1 MPLFRLLIFLFLT
14 VPLIEIY
21 ILIQVGNLVGVF
33 PTIVL
38 VVLTAIIG
46 AFLLRYQG
54 LQTLARVQRKLE
66 QGEVPATDLLGG
78 VILLLSGALLL
89 TPGFFTD
96 CIGFLC
102 LVPTF
107 RTYLATEFLK
117 NLFQR
122 ESHNNVYRSVTM
134 EGEFWEEEDRKH
146 LHD

>member
-1 MPLFRLLIFLFLT
+1 MPLFRLLILLFLT

-21 ILIQVGNLVGVF
+21 ILIQVGSLVGVT

-38 VVLTAIIG
+38 VVLTAFIG

-54 LQTLARVQRKLE
+54 LQTIARVQEKLE
-66 QGEVPATDLLGG
+66 QGQVPATDMLGG
-78 VILLLSGALLL
+78 VILLMSGALLL

-102 LVPTF
+102 LVPSF
-107 RTYLATEFLK
+107 RAYLATEFLN
-117 NLFQR
+117 NLFR
-122 ESHNNVYRSVTM
+122 RGANNKANRSVTL
-134 EGEFWEEEDRKH
+134 EGDFWEEEDRKH